1 MNNKTKL
8 IVLNGLMIA
17 LVCIA
22 TMVIQIPIPMTE
34 GYVNIGDSIIFITS
48 ILFGPIPGMVAGG
61 LGSAL
66 ADILTGYSHWALF
79 TLLIKGFEGYMVG
92 IVVKKN
98 TNLIKNVF
106 ATLLGVVIMVSGYL
120 IAGTFLQGSFI
131 VSLGSVPSN
140 IMQGIVSM
148 IIGIPLASYL
158 LTIKYVKSFKQIS
171 TH

>member
-1 MNNKTKL
+1 
-8 IVLNGLMIA
+8 
-17 LVCIA
+17 
-22 TMVIQIPIPMTE
+22 
-34 GYVNIGDSIIFITS
+34 
-48 ILFGPIPGMVAGG
+48 
-61 LGSAL
+61 
-66 ADILTGYSHWALF
+66 
-79 TLLIKGFEGYMVG
+79 
-92 IVVKKN
+92 
-98 TNLIKNVF
+98 
-106 ATLLGVVIMVSGYL
+106 MVSGYL

>member
-34 GYVNIGDSIIFITS
+34 GYVNVGDSIIFITS

-79 TLLIKGFEGYMVG
+79 TLLIKGFEGYIVG

-98 TNLIKNVF
+98 TSLIKNVF
-106 ATLLGVVIMVSGYL
+106 ATLSGLIIMVSGYL

>member
-106 ATLLGVVIMVSGYL
+106 AALLGVVIMVSGYL

-158 LTIKYVKSFKQIS
+158 LTIKYVESFKQIS

>member
-34 GYVNIGDSIIFITS
+34 GYVNVGDSIIFITS

-79 TLLIKGFEGYMVG
+79 TLLIKGFEGYIVG

-98 TNLIKNVF
+98 TSLIKNVF
-106 ATLLGVVIMVSGYL
+106 ATLSGIIIMVSGYL